1 LLAHILKDKTVVNI
15 LFVCSRN
22 KWRSRTAETIFKD
35 SQDFNVKSAGTEP
48 SARIKVSANLI
59 DWADLIFAMEKR
71 HKQRLVEKFPLLTAD
86 KQIIVLDIQDEYQYM
101 DSELIDI
108 IKTSVSSYLDNVI
121 KK

>member
-1 LLAHILKDKTVVNI
+1 MNI

-22 KWRSRTAETIFKD
+22 KWRSRTAETVFKD

-48 SARIKVSANLI
+48 TARIKVSAKLI

-71 HKQRLVEKFPLLTAD
+71 HKQRLIENFPILTAD
-86 KQIIVLDIQDEYQYM
+86 KQIIVLDIPDEYQYM

>member
-1 LLAHILKDKTVVNI
+1 MNI

-48 SARIKVSANLI
+48 SARIKVSTNMI

-71 HKQRLVEKFPLLTAD
+71 HKQRLLEKFPLLIAD
-86 KQIIVLDIQDEYQYM
+86 KQIIVLDIPDEYQYM
-101 DSELIDI
+101 DSELIEI
-108 IKTSVSSYLDNVI
+108 IKTSVSSYLKNI
-121 KK
+121 ITK